1 MHWIFRH
8 YVESNSCIKELL
20 YYHEKKEKTKKE
32 EALTH
37 SFPIDIIMHIS
48 GPDSGMAGGKGAY
61 EMELKSLNCPNCS
74 GTIKQDAEGRFYCE
88 NCGTTFIPDYDKED
102 VEYEKLKSEELRRAD
117 QDRGAKQRSK
127 VKTIIIVAAVVFGAA
142 ITIPTIIF
150 TLMSQKAAMEQSIA
164 DRREQALRTKEKKA
178 AEEQKKQQ
186 EEKEKAEAEEAA
198 RQALLASYQVTPE
211 DLLGDAF
218 FVKNANAS
226 MLKQLENNTILYY
239 TNVVW
244 NEQPEY
250 VTSYLLHAK
259 DENNQTQNMVLN
271 IYKVH
276 WDKEFDDHTD
286 HYLMYDGAFL
296 KNVSKDSDGSIKS
309 DFDAHRMTFN
319 SEIHGNQM
327 FSGYSDYDQL
337 IREEIY
343 GNSDYTYT
351 EFKMT
356 EQ

>member
-1 MHWIFRH
+1 MR
-8 YVESNSCIKELL
+8 Y
-20 YYHEKKEKTKKE
+20 EKGECEMK
-32 EALTH
+32 LT
-37 SFPIDIIMHIS
+37 
-48 GPDSGMAGGKGAY
+48 
-61 EMELKSLNCPNCS
+61 SLNCPNCS

-88 NCGTTFIPDYDKED
+88 NCGTTFLPDYDKED
-102 VEYEKLKSEELRRAD
+102 VEYERLKKEEQQRAE
-117 QDRGAKQRSK
+117 QNLGARQRSK
-127 VKTIIIVAAVVFGAA
+127 VKVVVIVMIAVFASVIVVPTVVF
-142 ITIPTIIF
+142 
-150 TLMSQKAAMEQSIA
+150 TLLSQKAAMERSFTRQKEQRA
-164 DRREQALRTKEKKA
+164 QEEAKRKAQELQRE
-178 AEEQKKQQ
+178 Q
-186 EEKEKAEAEEAA
+186 EEKEKAEAEEAS

-259 DENNQTQNMVLN
+259 DENNRTQNMVLN

-337 IREEIY
+337 IRQEIY
-343 GNSDYTYT
+343 GNTDYTYT

-356 EQ
+356 VEQ